1 MSSFWVVMY
10 RAKKIPI
17 IIGQIIFKGLGLRM
31 MIKKA
36 GPTRRHK
43 TWGHITEDVIVWEST
58 VFLNGEVQLREY
70 VSSPP
75 NRLHVYV
82 ITVDILKELLF
93 RT

>member
-1 MSSFWVVMY
+1 MY

-17 IIGQIIFKGLGLRM
+17 IIGQTVFKGLGLRM

-43 TWGHITEDVIVWEST
+43 MWRHGTEDVIVWEST
-58 VFLNGEVQLREY
+58 VFLYGEVQLREY

-82 ITVDILKELLF
+82 ITIKILKELLF